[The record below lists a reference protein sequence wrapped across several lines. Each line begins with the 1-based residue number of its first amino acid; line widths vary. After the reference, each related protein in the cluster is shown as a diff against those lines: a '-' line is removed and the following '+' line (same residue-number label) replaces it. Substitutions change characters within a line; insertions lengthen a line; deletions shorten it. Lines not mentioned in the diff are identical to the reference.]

1 MEGREDMLPI
11 LRIYTADLRR
21 IASNW
26 AAAVIVLGLVCLPSL
41 YAWFNIEAS
50 WDPYGQTGG
59 LVVAVTNLD
68 QGAVISGK
76 PVRIGSEIVE
86 SLKENPNIGWVFVN
100 EGKAIR
106 GVERGD
112 YYASIVIP
120 DDFSAKIGTIVTDN
134 PQKAELI
141 YYVNEKVN
149 AVSPKITGKG
159 ASGIIQQV
167 NHQFIKTANGTI
179 FRIMNEIGIELES
192 SRPTIETVRD
202 TLFKLEAMIP
212 DIQKAAAAM
221 TRDVRKAEEIAAG
234 VQSRLPAIT
243 LLVQDSELLADRL
256 SAVLERG
263 SEAIQ
268 AAGPDVGNDLQLLKA
283 TAESAKLVAQA
294 FQGGATSPALPELG
308 LERLSHRLAAA
319 ADTTETLLS
328 LFNRLNGFLAGN
340 PLTGAADKLGQVQE
354 TFRRLQRTADSLRDA
369 VASGNKSYA
378 ALLSE
383 LEQGASQ
390 ASEALESLLSRYET
404 DIMPQIVQGLTRTK
418 QSAQTALDVL
428 KQANAALPEVSRLI
442 SDTAS
447 VLAASGNALQTISDG
462 LPAAAD
468 KIRSLA
474 DRIRALEREGNLD
487 DLIGL
492 LRKDA
497 DKTSEFFAEPAVLH
511 ENRLFPIPNYG
522 SAMSPFFTTL
532 SLWVG
537 ALLLVSLLSVD
548 AGEPDAPQEGY
559 VIYFGRFLTFWT
571 LAIMQ
576 SLLVTIG
583 DLLLL
588 GTYAANPV
596 WFVLFGAAIS
606 SVFML
611 IVYTLVSVF
620 GNVGKAMAIVLLVL
634 QLAGSGGTFPIQV
647 TPAFFQAIHPF
658 LPFTYAIRLM
668 REAVGGLLW
677 DVAIQDLCLLGVF
690 AAMFLIIGITL
701 KDWINRVSAGLVR
714 KAKESRLIH

>member
-1 MEGREDMLPI
+1 MLPI
-11 LRIYTADLRR
+11 LRIYTADLSR
-21 IASNW
+21 IARNW

-68 QGAVISGK
+68 QGAAISGK
-76 PVRIGSEIVE
+76 PVRIGDEIVE
-86 SLKENPNIGWVFVN
+86 SLKNNPAIGWVFVK
-100 EGKAIR
+100 EGKAMR
-106 GVERGD
+106 GVQHGD

-134 PQKAELI
+134 PQKAELV

-212 DIQKAAAAM
+212 EIEKAAAAM

-234 VQSRLPAIT
+234 VQSRLPVIAQ
-243 LLVQDSELLADRL
+243 LAQDGVLLADRL

-268 AAGPDVGNDLQLLKA
+268 AAGPDVGNDLQLLKT
-283 TAESAKLVAQA
+283 TADSAKLLVQSFRDGTASA
-294 FQGGATSPALPELG
+294 ALPELG
-308 LERLSHRLAAA
+308 LERLSRRLAAA
-319 ADTTETLLS
+319 ADTTEVLLS

-340 PLTGAADKLGQVQE
+340 PLGGAADKLGQAQE
-354 TFRRLQRTADSLRDA
+354 AFRRMQRTTDSLRDA
-369 VASGNKSYA
+369 IASGAKSYDS
-378 ALLSE
+378 LLSE
-383 LEQGASQ
+383 LEQGAGQ
-390 ASEALESLLSRYET
+390 ASEALDSLLGRYET
-404 DIMPQIVQGLTRTK
+404 ELMPQIVQGLTRTRE
-418 QSAQTALDVL
+418 SAQTALDVL
-428 KQANAALPEVSRLI
+428 KQANAALPEVSRLV
-442 SDTAS
+442 SDAAS
-447 VLAASGNALQTISDG
+447 VLAASGNALQTVSDS
-462 LPAAAD
+462 LPAAAA
-468 KIRSLA
+468 KIHGLA
-474 DRIRALEREGNLD
+474 DRIRALEQEGNLN

-537 ALLLVSLLSVD
+537 ALLLVSLLSVE
-548 AGEPDAPQEGY
+548 AGSESGVPQEGY
-559 VIYFGRFLTFWT
+559 VVYFGRFLTFWT
-571 LAIMQ
+571 LAVLQ

-583 DLLLL
+583 DLVFL

-596 WFVLFGAAIS
+596 WFVLFGAVTS

-634 QLAGSGGTFPIQV
+634 QLAGSGGTFPVQV
-647 TPAFFQAIHPF
+647 TPTFIQAIHPF
-658 LPFTYAIRLM
+658 LPFTYAISLM

-677 DVAIQDLCLLGVF
+677 DIAIRDLCLLGVY
-690 AAMFLIIGITL
+690 AALFLIIGITL
-701 KDWINRVSAGLVR
+701 KDWINRVSAGVVR

>member
-1 MEGREDMLPI
+1 MLPI
-11 LRIYTADLRR
+11 LRIYTADLSR
-21 IASNW
+21 IARNW

-68 QGAVISGK
+68 QGAAISGK
-76 PVRIGSEIVE
+76 PVRIGDEIVE
-86 SLKENPNIGWVFVN
+86 SLKNNPAIGWVFVN
-100 EGKAIR
+100 EGKAMR
-106 GVERGD
+106 GVQHGD

-134 PQKAELI
+134 PQKAELV
-141 YYVNEKVN
+141 YTVNEKVN

-212 DIQKAAAAM
+212 ENEKAAAAM

-234 VQSRLPAIT
+234 VQSRLPVIAQ
-243 LLVQDSELLADRL
+243 LAQDGALLADRL

-268 AAGPDVGNDLQLLKA
+268 AAGPDVGNDLQLLKT
-283 TAESAKLVAQA
+283 TADSAKLLVQSFRDGTASA
-294 FQGGATSPALPELG
+294 ALPELG
-308 LERLSHRLAAA
+308 LERLSRRLSAA
-319 ADTTETLLS
+319 ADTTEVLLS

-340 PLTGAADKLGQVQE
+340 PLSGAADKLGQAQE
-354 TFRRLQRTADSLRDA
+354 AFRRMQRTTDSLRDA
-369 VASGNKSYA
+369 IASGTKSYD

-383 LEQGASQ
+383 LEQGAGQ
-390 ASEALESLLSRYET
+390 ASEALDSLLGRYET
-404 DIMPQIVQGLTRTK
+404 ELIPQIVQGLTRTRE
-418 QSAQTALDVL
+418 SAQTALDVL
-428 KQANAALPEVSRLI
+428 KQANAALPEVSRLV
-442 SDTAS
+442 SDAAS
-447 VLAASGNALQTISDG
+447 VLAASGNALQTVSDS
-462 LPAAAD
+462 LPAAAA
-468 KIRSLA
+468 KIHGLA
-474 DRIRALEREGNLD
+474 DRIRALEREGNLN

-548 AGEPDAPQEGY
+548 AGSESGVPQEGY
-559 VIYFGRFLTFWT
+559 VVYFGRFLTFWT
-571 LAIMQ
+571 LAVLQ

-583 DLLLL
+583 DLVFL

-596 WFVLFGAAIS
+596 WFVLFGAVTS

-634 QLAGSGGTFPIQV
+634 QLAGSGGTFPVQV

-658 LPFTYAIRLM
+658 LPFTYAISLM

-677 DVAIQDLCLLGVF
+677 DIAIRDLCLLGVY
-690 AAMFLIIGITL
+690 AALFLIIGITL
-701 KDWINRVSAGLVR
+701 KDWINRVSAGVVR

>member
-1 MEGREDMLPI
+1 MLPI
-11 LRIYTADLRR
+11 LRIYTADLSR
-21 IASNW
+21 IARNW

-68 QGAVISGK
+68 QGAAISGK
-76 PVRIGSEIVE
+76 PVRIGDEIVE
-86 SLKENPNIGWVFVN
+86 SLKNNPAIGWVFVN
-100 EGKAIR
+100 EGKAMR
-106 GVERGD
+106 GVQHGD

-134 PQKAELI
+134 PQKAELV

-212 DIQKAAAAM
+212 EIEKAAAAM

-234 VQSRLPAIT
+234 VQSRLPVIAQ
-243 LLVQDSELLADRL
+243 LAQDGVLLADRL

-268 AAGPDVGNDLQLLKA
+268 AAGPDVGNDLQLLKT
-283 TAESAKLVAQA
+283 TADSAKLLVQSFWDGTASA
-294 FQGGATSPALPELG
+294 ALPELG
-308 LERLSHRLAAA
+308 LERLSRRLSAA
-319 ADTTETLLS
+319 ADTTEVLLS
-328 LFNRLNGFLAGN
+328 LFNRLNGFLTGN
-340 PLTGAADKLGQVQE
+340 PLSGAADKLGQAQE
-354 TFRRLQRTADSLRDA
+354 AFRRMQRTTDSLRDA
-369 VASGNKSYA
+369 IASGAKSYD

-383 LEQGASQ
+383 LEQGAGQ
-390 ASEALESLLSRYET
+390 TSEALDSLLGRYET
-404 DIMPQIVQGLTRTK
+404 ELMPQIVQGLIRTREL
-418 QSAQTALDVL
+418 AQTALDVL
-428 KQANAALPEVSRLI
+428 KQANAALPEVSRLV
-442 SDTAS
+442 SDAAS
-447 VLAASGNALQTISDG
+447 VLAASGNALQTVSDS
-462 LPAAAD
+462 LPAAAA
-468 KIRSLA
+468 KIHGLA
-474 DRIRALEREGNLD
+474 DRIRALEREGNLN

-537 ALLLVSLLSVD
+537 ALLLVSLLSVE
-548 AGEPDAPQEGY
+548 AGNESGVPQEGY
-559 VIYFGRFLTFWT
+559 VVYFGRFLTFWT
-571 LAIMQ
+571 LAVMQ

-583 DLLLL
+583 DLVFL

-596 WFVLFGAAIS
+596 WFVWFGAVIS

-620 GNVGKAMAIVLLVL
+620 DNVGKAMAIVLLVL
-634 QLAGSGGTFPIQV
+634 QLAGSGGTFPVQV

-658 LPFTYAIRLM
+658 LPFTYAISLM

-677 DVAIQDLCLLGVF
+677 DIATRDLCLLGVY
-690 AAMFLIIGITL
+690 AALFLIIGITL
-701 KDWINRVSAGLVR
+701 KDWINRVSAGVVR

>member
-1 MEGREDMLPI
+1 MLPI
-11 LRIYTADLRR
+11 LRIYTADLSR
-21 IASNW
+21 IARNW

-68 QGAVISGK
+68 QGAAISGK
-76 PVRIGSEIVE
+76 PVRIGDEIVE
-86 SLKENPNIGWVFVN
+86 SLKNNPAIGWVFVN
-100 EGKAIR
+100 EGKAMR
-106 GVERGD
+106 GVQHGD

-134 PQKAELI
+134 PQKAELV

-212 DIQKAAAAM
+212 EIEKAAAAM
-221 TRDVRKAEEIAAG
+221 TRDVHKAEEIAAG
-234 VQSRLPAIT
+234 VQSRLPVIAQ
-243 LLVQDSELLADRL
+243 LAQDGVLLADRL

-268 AAGPDVGNDLQLLKA
+268 AAGPDVGNDLQLLKT
-283 TAESAKLVAQA
+283 TADSAKLLVQSFRDGTASA
-294 FQGGATSPALPELG
+294 ALPELG
-308 LERLSHRLAAA
+308 LERLSRRLAAA
-319 ADTTETLLS
+319 ADTTEVLLS

-340 PLTGAADKLGQVQE
+340 PLGGAADKLGQAQE
-354 TFRRLQRTADSLRDA
+354 AFRRMQRTTDSLRDA
-369 VASGNKSYA
+369 IASGAKSYD

-383 LEQGASQ
+383 LEQGAGQ
-390 ASEALESLLSRYET
+390 ASEALDSLLGRYET
-404 DIMPQIVQGLTRTK
+404 ELMPQIVQGLTRTRE
-418 QSAQTALDVL
+418 SAQTALDVL
-428 KQANAALPEVSRLI
+428 KQANAALPEVSRLVG
-442 SDTAS
+442 DAAS
-447 VLAASGNALQTISDG
+447 VLAASGNALQTVSDS
-462 LPAAAD
+462 LPAAAA
-468 KIRSLA
+468 KIHGLA
-474 DRIRALEREGNLD
+474 DRIRALEREGNLN

-537 ALLLVSLLSVD
+537 ALLLVSLLSVE
-548 AGEPDAPQEGY
+548 AGSESGVPQEGY
-559 VIYFGRFLTFWT
+559 VVYFGRFLTFWT
-571 LAIMQ
+571 LAVMQ

-583 DLLLL
+583 DLVFL

-596 WFVLFGAAIS
+596 WFVLFGAVTS

-634 QLAGSGGTFPIQV
+634 QLAGSGGTFPVQV

-658 LPFTYAIRLM
+658 LPFTYAISLM

-677 DVAIQDLCLLGVF
+677 DIAIRDLCLLGVY
-690 AAMFLIIGITL
+690 AALFLIIGITL
-701 KDWINRVSAGLVR
+701 KDWINRVSAGVVR